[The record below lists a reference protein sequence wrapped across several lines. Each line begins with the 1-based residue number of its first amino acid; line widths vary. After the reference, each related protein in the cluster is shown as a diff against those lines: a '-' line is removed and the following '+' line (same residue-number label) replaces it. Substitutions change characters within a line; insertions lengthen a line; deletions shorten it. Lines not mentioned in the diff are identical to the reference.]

1 LIVLVV
7 IVILGVVVITYACTR
22 IIIPA
27 LGKLKNRFLVEEAAV
42 EASYDKKPE
51 VKE

>member
-1 LIVLVV
+1 LFIKAK
-7 IVILGVVVITYACTR
+7 I
-22 IIIPA
+22 
-27 LGKLKNRFLVEEAAV
+27 EEAAV